1 MRWRIDW
8 HSKRQ
13 VLFLILGVVALVMIA
28 GASAAWVTRNK
39 TLCSDGKPPVAQQA
53 GILGQGLYKCH
64 NGQIV
69 TTPG

>member
-1 MRWRIDW
+1 VKLRLDW

-13 VLFLILGVVALVMIA
+13 VLFLILSIVLLVMIA
-28 GASAAWVTRNK
+28 GAGAAWITRKN

-53 GILGQGLYKCH
+53 GLLGQGLYRCH
-64 NGQIV
+64 NGQVV

>member
-1 MRWRIDW
+1 VTRRIDW

-13 VLFLILGVVALVMIA
+13 VLFLILTIVFLVMVA
-28 GASAAWVTRNK
+28 GAGAAWIARNN
-39 TLCSDGKPPVAQQA
+39 TICSDGKPPVAQQA
-53 GILGQGLYKCH
+53 GLLGQGLYRCH

>member
-1 MRWRIDW
+1 MTRLDW

-13 VLFLILGVVALVMIA
+13 VLFLILTVVLLVMIA
-28 GASAAWVTRNK
+28 GAGAAWITRNN

-53 GILGQGLYKCH
+53 GLLGQGLYRCH